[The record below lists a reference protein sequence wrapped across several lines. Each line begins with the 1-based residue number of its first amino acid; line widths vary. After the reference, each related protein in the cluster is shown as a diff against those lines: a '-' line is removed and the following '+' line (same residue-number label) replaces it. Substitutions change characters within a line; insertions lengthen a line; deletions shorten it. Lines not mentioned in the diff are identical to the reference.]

1 MSANQIIEVRDIDNF
16 SDIIFNFLE
25 RVNSE
30 HNFVISNKFLIFEE
44 MENGRGLVWDRGRKT
59 SSNGISITP

>member
-1 MSANQIIEVRDIDNF
+1 MSANQIIEVKDIGNF

-30 HNFVISNKFLIFEE
+30 HNFVISNKFLSFEE
-44 MENGRGLVWDRGRKT
+44 MENGRGLVWDRGQNT
-59 SSNGISITP
+59 LFNGISITP